1 MEILLP
7 SRQGELG
14 RACCKLFGS
23 RNQDKKGDEIMACWD
38 CRHRTV
44 ETGGLAPKESQ
55 AHACIWV
62 ASLLASWRVSLGGK
76 DGKMAGLQLAKNP
89 ITSFWKCKFDGGRSL
104 PTRDVMAVASRY
116 SWQKAETLRS
126 SCKALPWCVCWSQDS
141 SCPLADNRTPHESF
155 SLMSFNMHFPLTEIL
170 FHPCLH
176 FFTNCST
183 FQNKARTPLP
193 WVKLLYIPDQDI

>member
-1 MEILLP
+1 
-7 SRQGELG
+7 
-14 RACCKLFGS
+14 
-23 RNQDKKGDEIMACWD
+23 MACWD

-55 AHACIWV
+55 THAYIWV

-126 SCKALPWCVCWSQDS
+126 SCKALPWCCLLVSGLFLS
-141 SCPLADNRTPHESF
+141 SGRQSYTPWILFSYVFQYAF
-155 SLMSFNMHFPLTEIL
+155 SLNWNTLASLSSFLYKL
-170 FHPCLH
+170 FDFSKQSTNTTALGGCSFISQTRIYNCLLI
-176 FFTNCST
+176 TSI
-183 FQNKARTPLP
+183 TPTH
-193 WVKLLYIPDQDI
+193 